1 MKQAK
6 NHEMINVKTDLA
18 NFLHFYLSQT
28 MSLEEMDEWAKRL
41 QKKWDLKICKVC
53 EEIKGFCECKS
64 IPIKVSEKQ
73 QLYWDLQNAMEDQF
87 AQETKETEK

>member
-6 NHEMINVKTDLA
+6 NQEMINVKTDLA

-41 QKKWDLKICKVC
+41 QRKWDLKSELLK
-53 EEIKGFCECKS
+53 EEKWKNIKTY
-64 IPIKVSEKQ
+64 I
-73 QLYWDLQNAMEDQF
+73 
-87 AQETKETEK
+87 

>member
-41 QKKWDLKICKVC
+41 QRKWDLKSELLK
-53 EEIKGFCECKS
+53 EEK
-64 IPIKVSEKQ
+64 
-73 QLYWDLQNAMEDQF
+73 
-87 AQETKETEK
+87 

>member
-28 MSLEEMDEWAKRL
+28 MSLDELDEWAERL
-41 QKKWDLKICKVC
+41 QRKWDLKSELLKF
-53 EEIKGFCECKS
+53 EE
-64 IPIKVSEKQ
+64 EK
-73 QLYWDLQNAMEDQF
+73 
-87 AQETKETEK
+87 

>member
-6 NHEMINVKTDLA
+6 NQEMINVKTDLA

-41 QKKWDLKICKVC
+41 QRKWDLKSELLM
-53 EEIKGFCECKS
+53 EEKWENI
-64 IPIKVSEKQ
+64 
-73 QLYWDLQNAMEDQF
+73 
-87 AQETKETEK
+87 ETYI